1 MTGVQTCAL
10 PILQSYSTAQ
20 VRVSDTETVQ
30 GSVPLLGVSRIV
42 WDVNTDE
49 IGYVVALGS
58 SDFLSSE
65 YESSCAN
72 RNIMLEL
79 LRLMWDNTIYYDNID
94 YKSFD
99 DNALTVSTAQSN
111 TWTIMCVAV
120 IPMAIGICG
129 VVVYVRRRHS

>member
-1 MTGVQTCAL
+1 MTRNGNLYYDFSPTNAVLATV
-10 PILQSYSTAQ
+10 TA
-20 VRVSDTETVQ
+20 DNF
-30 GSVPLLGVSRIV
+30 IV
-42 WDVNTDE
+42 TTHFPFMNKYGGYFVKLYQE
-49 IGYVVALGS
+49 RSYVVALGS
-58 SDFLSSE
+58 ADFLSAE

-79 LRLMWDNTIYYDNID
+79 LRLMWDNTVYYDNID

-120 IPMAIGICG
+120 IPVAIGICG
-129 VVVYVRRRHS
+129 LVVYVRRRHS